1 MCGHGGC
8 LAQRYTHRSESG
20 DAHGGMQGPQ
30 MMQELL
36 EDMPAARNLPQGS
49 IHIISGI
56 VAGLAGSTLSHPFDT
71 IKVRMQAFVDKEHPN
86 HNRYN
91 SLVKAAASIA
101 REDGYSAFFHGL
113 APRAF
118 RIICA
123 PTPPPHPPPALPLT
137 SAAPRR
143 STGPAPAVLA
153 SAFRK
158 ACPAPAGA

>member
-123 PTPPPHPPPALPLT
+123 LTPPPPTPPPRSLSPLLHHAGAPAPPPL
-137 SAAPRR
+137 
-143 STGPAPAVLA
+143 
-153 SAFRK
+153 
-158 ACPAPAGA
+158 C